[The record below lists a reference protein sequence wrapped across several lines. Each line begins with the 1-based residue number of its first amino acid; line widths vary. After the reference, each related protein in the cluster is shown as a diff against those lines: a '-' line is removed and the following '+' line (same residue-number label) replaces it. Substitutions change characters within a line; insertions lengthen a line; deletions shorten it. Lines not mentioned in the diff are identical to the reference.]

1 MLPLSVWS
9 EGRSRSTRSFC
20 RCGCADILE
29 FEKVFDMAI
38 VADRIP
44 VSILTGF
51 LGAGK
56 STLLN
61 RLLKDPAMRDAAVI
75 INEFGEV
82 SIDHLLVESSS
93 DSIVQLSDG
102 CLCCTVRGELIDT
115 LAELMDALQTGRVKT
130 LSRVVIETTGLAD
143 PAPVLQSVLG
153 HPVLSQ
159 SFQLEGVVTVV
170 DAVNGLSTLD
180 TYPEAVR
187 QVAVADRI
195 ILSKASLADSAS
207 LNKLKKRLAT
217 LNPRAVITNGDSE
230 EAGSV
235 MILENGLY
243 DPASKTPDVARWLHD
258 EAQADDQHDH
268 DHGHDREGHEHGHEG
283 HHHHD
288 DVNRHGDTI
297 RSFSIIHDEL
307 IDARAF
313 DMFIDLMR
321 SAHGEKMLRMKAI
334 VGLTDQ
340 PDRPVVIH
348 GVQSIFH
355 PPHRLQAWPDPADRR
370 SRLVIITDGLDES
383 YVRDLFDAFTGK
395 VAVDRPDR
403 QALEDN
409 PLAVPGMKF

>member
-1 MLPLSVWS
+1 
-9 EGRSRSTRSFC
+9 
-20 RCGCADILE
+20 
-29 FEKVFDMAI
+29 MAS

-82 SIDHLLVESSS
+82 GIDHLLVESSN
-93 DSIVQLSDG
+93 DSIVELSDG

-115 LAELMDALQTGRVKT
+115 LAELMDALQTGRIKA

-170 DAVNGLSTLD
+170 DAVNGLATLD
-180 TYPEAVR
+180 KYAEAVR
-187 QVAVADRI
+187 QVAVADRL
-195 ILSKASLADSAS
+195 ILSKASLADSATLS
-207 LNKLKKRLAT
+207 RLTKRLST
-217 LNPRAVITNGDSE
+217 LNPRGPIVDGDTDAAGRVAV
-230 EAGSV
+230 
-235 MILENGLY
+235 LENGLY
-243 DPASKTPDVARWLHD
+243 DPANKTADVARWLQD
-258 EAQADDQHDH
+258 EVKEEHHHHDH
-268 DHGHDREGHEHGHEG
+268 DHHDHEDDHDHHHS
-283 HHHHD
+283 HHHH
-288 DVNRHGDTI
+288 DVNRHGDSI
-297 RSFSIIHDEL
+297 RSFSILHEGL
-307 IDARAF
+307 IDRQAF

-321 SAHGEKMLRMKAI
+321 SAHGDKLLRMKAI
-334 VGLTDQ
+334 VGLKDQ
-340 PDRPVVIH
+340 PEKPVVVH

-355 PPHRLQAWPDPADRR
+355 PPHRLAAWPDPSDRR
-370 SRLVIITDGLDES
+370 SRLVIITDGLEEH